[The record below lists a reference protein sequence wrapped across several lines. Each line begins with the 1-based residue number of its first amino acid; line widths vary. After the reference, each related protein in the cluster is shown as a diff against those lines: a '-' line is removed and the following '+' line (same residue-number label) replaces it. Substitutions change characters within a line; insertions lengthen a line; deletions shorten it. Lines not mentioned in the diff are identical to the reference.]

1 MKILLLVLAL
11 VAAFLTTGR
20 PPAVGTSPVFPIPA
34 DSQPAQADAVTQGS
48 QVFLPLVTMQTPTIV
63 PESTSILTN
72 VSNQFL
78 VSISADSTQF
88 VFSQTTPELNR
99 VDPGDIIVSDMA
111 ATAPNGYLRK
121 VLAKQLVNGQ
131 VVLTTAPAS
140 LEEAIEQTSVSFNY
154 QFSPDDIM
162 EATALPGVTLASQET
177 TAPNFDVINV
187 QRTLPF
193 FGGNLEASG
202 SIVLNLSMDFDFE
215 IKRFSL
221 QKLRLA
227 LEVTETASLQ
237 LTSAYESSGSEEYPI
252 GSYRLRPMTIM
263 AGGVPI
269 VVQPTIVVFMG
280 VNGAVSASLTTGLTQ
295 TATLAG
301 GVQYVD
307 GNLGPVQEFTN
318 DYVAQPPTPS
328 AEMEIEAYVGAGL
341 ELAFYT
347 TSPLVPEL
355 AMVVRAGPRLQ
366 ADETLCWV
374 LKGFLEVDLVARLKL
389 FHWDLEEIDTT
400 IVSAEAPI
408 LQAERCTLLD
418 LSVNGPQLQTSAYA
432 YAYNPF
438 VGIWPVLDWQRDDKT
453 SIPQVV
459 GDVSLASEARADAAG
474 GIVQATSN
482 GLVAYETMTN
492 SLGVPSIIGA
502 NVTLDT
508 GWNYNP
514 NRLDLSVLQLSA
526 ASQYHVTLFAHVA
539 GDIVFN
545 ISSEA
550 NSSNEH
556 DVGNLVQGRLHVG
569 YPSHTY
575 EIPLNGSL
583 VITESVSAYAT
594 YPMRFIG
601 QSADWTFSYTP
612 ASGLGTARTTL
623 EWRFFPGGVPPVAPT
638 RPIPALSAIYSQD

>member
-1 MKILLLVLAL
+1 MKALLLILAL
-11 VAAFLTTGR
+11 VAAFLPTGR
-20 PPAVGTSPVFPIPA
+20 PPAVGASPVFPIPA

-63 PESTSILTN
+63 PESTNILTN

-78 VSISADSTQF
+78 VSISADSAQF

-154 QFSPDDIM
+154 QFSPDDIV
-162 EATALPGVTLASQET
+162 EATALPGVTPASQET

-187 QRTLPF
+187 QRTLSF
-193 FGGNLEASG
+193 LGGNLEASG

-366 ADETLCWV
+366 ADESLCWV

-389 FHWDLEEIDTT
+389 FRWDLEEIDTT
-400 IVSAEAPI
+400 IVSADAPI
-408 LQAERCTLLD
+408 LHAEQCTVLNVWYNLSQLHTWAMVDVRNFD
-418 LSVNGPQLQTSAYA
+418 LKIWASDTQDVNEFSTPG
-432 YAYNPF
+432 
-438 VGIWPVLDWQRDDKT
+438 
-453 SIPQVV
+453 VV
-459 GDVSLASEARADAAG
+459 GDMSQASAASGNAAG
-474 GIVQATSN
+474 SIAHATSTA
-482 GLVAYETMTN
+482 LVAYETMTN
-492 SLGVPSIIGA
+492 SLGIPSITGA
-502 NVTLDT
+502 TVTLDV
-508 GWNYNP
+508 GWSYNP
-514 NRLDLSVLQLSA
+514 NRLPLSGQFVIAESTYRINLE
-526 ASQYHVTLFAHVA
+526 THVA
-539 GDIVFN
+539 GDFVF
-545 ISSEA
+545 A
-550 NSSNEH
+550 H
-556 DVGNLVQGRLHVG
+556 G
-569 YPSHTY
+569 
-575 EIPLNGSL
+575 
-583 VITESVSAYAT
+583 
-594 YPMRFIG
+594 
-601 QSADWTFSYTP
+601 
-612 ASGLGTARTTL
+612 
-623 EWRFFPGGVPPVAPT
+623 
-638 RPIPALSAIYSQD
+638 